1 MEEEWAKKLESK
13 EEEWKKQMEEKQ
25 KEWRRSL
32 ELLEKEKN
40 VLEEE
45 KREVVQ
51 QKLNLEEALKVA
63 DGVLCCFLQFPHAC
77 LNVTS
82 SVGKLCYTICTRST
96 KHSIKLISKYVFLV
110 HVMQR
115 NAEVE
120 FLA

>member
-1 MEEEWAKKLESK
+1 VLNQKEVKRLERREDEWRRKLQKLEEEWTKKLESK

-32 ELLEKEKN
+32 ELLEKEKS

-45 KREVVQ
+45 KREVLQ

-63 DGVLCCFLQFPHAC
+63 DGVLRCFLQFSLEC

-82 SVGKLCYTICTRST
+82 SMGKLCCTICT
-96 KHSIKLISKYVFLV
+96 
-110 HVMQR
+110 
-115 NAEVE
+115 
-120 FLA
+120 